1 MIRTLVLIAFVS
13 WSLPLPV
20 AALELVE
27 TPSLESLVY
36 DGSLPPVT
44 ERVPT
49 EPAVVDLVAQGR
61 ELGLHGGTLN
71 MIMGGVKDTRQLVV
85 YGYARL
91 VTYEPGTFELKPD
104 ILKAVEVEG
113 DRVFTFTLRDGHR
126 WSDGHPFTAEDFR
139 YWWEHVANHAKL
151 SPSGPPSEL
160 IIDGEAPRF
169 EVLSPTKVR
178 YSWSR
183 PNPGFLPSLAGAR
196 PLYLYRPAHY
206 LKEFHEDFA
215 DPEELAGWVEAA
227 HQNNWAAL
235 HNKFDNLYKS
245 DNPDLPTLQPWLVET
260 RPPAER
266 FSFRRNPFYHRID
279 TAGRQLPYIDQVIFQ
294 IAAKGLIPAKT
305 GTGEA
310 DLQAR
315 YLSFDDYTFLRQ
327 SEARGDYETYLWRT
341 AKGSHV
347 ALYPNLNAKDPVWR
361 DLMRD
366 VRFRRALSLAVDRHE
381 INQVIYF
388 GLAMEGANTV
398 LPDSPLSK
406 PEFRRRWTQL
416 DSAKANRLLDA
427 IGLTKRDSRGVRLLP
442 DGRPAEI
449 IVETAGEST
458 EQTDVL
464 ELLHDAWMRI
474 GIKIY
479 TRPSQRTVFRNRI
492 FAGATIMSIWS
503 GVENGL
509 ATAETS
515 PDEFAPTDQTQYMW
529 PKWGQHYQTQG
540 RAGEAPDLPE
550 AKRLLALY
558 HEWRFAEGRARR
570 RAIWGEMLD
579 IWSEQVYSIGLV
591 SGVLQP
597 VVVSL
602 NLHNVPVKA
611 TYNWDP
617 GAHFGMYRP
626 DTFFFGPKRTPVADA
641 VLRAAAFG
649 E

>member
-1 MIRTLVLIAFVS
+1 MIRRLLLVL
-13 WSLPLPV
+13 L
-20 AALELVE
+20 AAWLLSSPALAVELVE
-27 TPSLESLVY
+27 TPSLAPLVA
-36 DGSLPPVT
+36 DGSLPPVSQ
-44 ERVPT
+44 RVPS

-61 ELGLHGGTLN
+61 ALGRHGGTLN
-71 MIMGGVKDTRQLVV
+71 MIMGRAKDTRQLVV

-91 VTYEPGTFELKPD
+91 VAYEPGTFELKPD
-104 ILKAVEVEG
+104 LLKSVEIEG
-113 DRVFTFTLRDGHR
+113 DRVYTFTLREGHR

-139 YWWEHVANHAKL
+139 YWWEDVANNPKL

-160 IIDGEAPRF
+160 IIEGEAPRF

-183 PNPGFLPSLAGAR
+183 PNPGFLPTLAGAR

-206 LKEFHEDFA
+206 LKEFHADFA
-215 DPEELAGWVEAA
+215 DPEELAGWVEAS
-227 HQNNWAAL
+227 HQRNWSAL

-245 DNPDLPTLQPWLVET
+245 DNPDLPTLQPWVVET
-260 RPPAER
+260 QPPAER

-279 TAGRQLPYIDQVIFQ
+279 TAGRQLPYIDQVVFQ

-310 DLQAR
+310 HLQAR

-327 SEARGDYETYLWRT
+327 GEQRGAYETYLWRT

-361 DLMRD
+361 ALMRD

-381 INQVIYF
+381 VNQAIYF
-388 GLAMEGANTV
+388 GLALEGANTV
-398 LPDSPLSK
+398 LPESPLSK
-406 PEFRRRWTQL
+406 PEYRGRWTHR
-416 DSAKANRLLDA
+416 DVATANRLLDE
-427 IGLTKRDSRGVRLLP
+427 IGLTKRDSRGIRLLP

-464 ELLHDAWMRI
+464 ELVHDAWMRV

-479 TRPSQRTVFRNRI
+479 SRPSQRTVFRNRI
-492 FAGATIMSIWS
+492 FSGETIMAIWS

-509 ATAETS
+509 ATPETS
-515 PDEFAPTDQTQYMW
+515 PDEFAPTAQTQYMW
-529 PKWGQHYQTQG
+529 PKWGQYYQTQG
-540 RAGEAPDLPE
+540 KAGKAPELPE
-550 AKRLLALY
+550 AKRLLELY
-558 HEWRFAEGRARR
+558 HQWRLADGREQRR
-570 RAIWGEMLD
+570 SLWHEMLE
-579 IWSEQVYSIGLV
+579 IWSDQVYSIGLV
-591 SGVLQP
+591 AGVLQP

-602 NLHNVPVKA
+602 KLYNVPVKA
-611 TYNWDP
+611 IYNWNP

-626 DTFFFGPKRTPVADA
+626 DTFFFGPKRTPTDDA